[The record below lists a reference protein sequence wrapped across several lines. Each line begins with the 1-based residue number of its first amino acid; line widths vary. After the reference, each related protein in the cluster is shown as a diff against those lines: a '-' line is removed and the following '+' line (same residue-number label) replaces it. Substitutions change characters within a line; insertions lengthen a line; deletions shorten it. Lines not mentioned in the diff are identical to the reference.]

1 MVNSLCLGD
10 TVNGFLQAV
19 IPERYSCKSQT
30 FTFIIF
36 KAMAPDIQA
45 WYYPRE
51 NNTLDRVRHVPT
63 QQPSVVEYQKF
74 INGSWVSVDFLMFG
88 SDTSVKNF
96 RERMKSWY
104 EEKAFASI

>member
-1 MVNSLCLGD
+1 MLMTPN
-10 TVNGFLQAV
+10 
-19 IPERYSCKSQT
+19 ISCKSQT
-30 FTFIIF
+30 LTFITF

-96 RERMKSWY
+96 RERMKNWY

>member
-1 MVNSLCLGD
+1 M
-10 TVNGFLQAV
+10 T
-19 IPERYSCKSQT
+19 
-30 FTFIIF
+30 
-36 KAMAPDIQA
+36 PDIQA

-51 NNTLDRVRHVPT
+51 NNTLDRVRYIPT
-63 QQPSVVEYQKF
+63 QQPHTVEYQKF